1 MTSDIHFYVI
11 KSIILA
17 KISDFGHLNLI
28 IEVNMALK
36 SKNQYVKVASH
47 EGRKGEV
54 KKVVLLYSGGL
65 DTSTMVKWIQEEYKA
80 DVIALTIDI
89 GQQTDDLGEIRQK
102 ALDLGA
108 VKAIVVDAREEFAE
122 EYIARGIKA
131 NGMYQGRYY
140 LSTPLGRPLLAKWA
154 VKIAA
159 QEGADAIAHGA
170 TGKGNDQVRIE
181 GSALA
186 MNPDIKVIAPV
197 REWGMGRDEQLEY
210 CRQHNIPV
218 KQTKEKPYSYD
229 DNMWGV
235 TGEGGEIENPALI
248 PPLEKI
254 LQVCVPPE
262 KAKNRPEYIAIEF
275 EKGLPIAIDGKQMS
289 LVDTIDSLNRRA
301 AKHAIG
307 ITHLLEDRIIGLKV
321 RGLYEAP
328 AAETIITAHKALE
341 RYTSTRLENEF
352 KSIVD
357 EKWAYLCYGALWFE
371 PLMDDLNAYEDK
383 VNDKITGTVTVKLF
397 KGHVEAVAVE
407 TPNTVFDEKLATFME
422 DGNFFNQN
430 SSAGFIE
437 HYTLQ
442 MKLAQ
447 RRQRT
452 ALLAVGGR
460 SQKLKLLPQIK
471 ALDAMGY
478 RLYATYKTFKFLK
491 ANGIEAI
498 LVNKISRP
506 ELKPNLDD
514 LLDAN
519 RFDIIINIP
528 TTSQQAAAKAKEKTD
543 GQTIREKA
551 VRSNTPLITTVSVAK
566 EVVTKLGKTR
576 V

>member
-1 MTSDIHFYVI
+1 
-11 KSIILA
+11 
-17 KISDFGHLNLI
+17 
-28 IEVNMALK
+28 MALK
-36 SKNQYVKVASH
+36 GKNNTYIKVASH

-80 DVIALTIDI
+80 EVVALTVDI
-89 GQQTDDLGEIRQK
+89 GQQTDDLEEIRQK
-102 ALDLGA
+102 ALKLGA
-108 VKAIVVDAREEFAE
+108 VKAVVVDARDEFAE
-122 EYIARGIKA
+122 EYIAKGIKA

-154 VKIAA
+154 VKVAA

-170 TGKGNDQVRIE
+170 TGKGNDQIRIE

-186 MNPDIKVIAPV
+186 MNPDIKIIAPV

-248 PPLEKI
+248 PPIENI
-254 LQVCVPPE
+254 LQVCVIPE
-262 KAKNRPEYIAIEF
+262 KAKNEPEFIKIEF
-275 EKGLPIAIDGKQMS
+275 EKGLPVAVDGKQMK
-289 LVDTIDSLNRRA
+289 LADIIAHLNERG
-301 AKHAIG
+301 AKHSVG
-307 ITHLLEDRIIGLKV
+307 ITHLLEDRVIGLKV

-352 KSIVD
+352 KTIVD
-357 EKWAYLCYGALWFE
+357 EKWAYLCYGALWYE
-371 PLMDDLNAYEDK
+371 PLMDDLNAYIDK
-383 VNDKITGTVTVKLF
+383 VNDKITGTVTVKLY
-397 KGHVEAVAVE
+397 KGHLEAVAVE
-407 TPNTVFDEKLATFME
+407 TPNTVFDEKLATFMA
-422 DGNFFNQN
+422 DGNLFNQN

-447 RRQRT
+447 TRQRT
-452 ALLAVGGR
+452 VLLSVGTR
-460 SQKLKLLPQIK
+460 AQKLKLLPQMK
-471 ALDAMGY
+471 LLHDMNY
-478 RLYATYKTFKFLK
+478 RIYATYKTYKFLK
-491 ANGIEAI
+491 SHDIEAI
-498 LVNKISRP
+498 LVNKISSP
-506 ELKPNLDD
+506 ELKPNLGE
-514 LLDAN
+514 LLDAR
-519 RFDIIINIP
+519 RFDLIVNVP
-528 TTSQQAAAKAKEKTD
+528 THENPKEEGDKELSD
-543 GQTIREKA
+543 GQIIREKA
-551 VRSNTPLITTVSVAK
+551 IRTNIPLVTSVAVAK
-566 EVVTKLGKTR
+566 DMIDKIVHAR
-576 V
+576 VR

>member
-1 MTSDIHFYVI
+1 
-11 KSIILA
+11 
-17 KISDFGHLNLI
+17 
-28 IEVNMALK
+28 MALK
-36 SKNQYVKVASH
+36 SKSQYIKVASH

-65 DTSTMVKWIQEEYKA
+65 DTSTMVKWIQEQYKA
-80 DVIALTIDI
+80 EVIALTVDI
-89 GQQTDDLGEIRQK
+89 GQQTDDLEEIRKK
-102 ALDLGA
+102 ALKLGA
-108 VKAIVVDAREEFAE
+108 VKAVVVDARDEFAY
-122 EYIARGIKA
+122 EYIAKGIKA
-131 NGMYQGRYY
+131 NAMYQGRYY

-186 MNPDIKVIAPV
+186 LNPDIKVIAPV

-210 CRQHNIPV
+210 CRKHNIPV

-248 PPLEKI
+248 PPLENI
-254 LQVCVPPE
+254 LQVCVTPE
-262 KAKNRPEYIAIEF
+262 KAKNTPELIAIEF
-275 EKGLPIAIDGKQMS
+275 EKGLPVAVDGKQMS
-289 LVDTIDSLNRRA
+289 LPKIIDLLNQRG

-357 EKWAYLCYGALWFE
+357 EKWAYLCYGALWYE

-397 KGHVEAVAVE
+397 KGHIEAVAVE

-447 RRQRT
+447 SRQRT

-460 SQKLKLLPQIK
+460 DQKLKLLPQMK
-471 ALDAMGY
+471 VLDKLGY

-491 ANGIEAI
+491 TNGIEAI

-528 TTSQQAAAKAKEKTD
+528 TTTQQASAKAKEKTD
-543 GQTIREKA
+543 GQVIREKA

-566 EVVTKLGKTR
+566 EVVTKLEKTR

>member
-1 MTSDIHFYVI
+1 
-11 KSIILA
+11 
-17 KISDFGHLNLI
+17 
-28 IEVNMALK
+28 MALK
-36 SKNQYVKVASH
+36 SKSDYVKVASH

-80 DVIALTIDI
+80 EVIALTIDI
-89 GQQTDDLGEIRQK
+89 GQQTDDLEEIRQK
-102 ALDLGA
+102 ALNLGA
-108 VKAIVVDAREEFAE
+108 VKAIVIDARQEFAE

-131 NGMYQGRYY
+131 NAMYQGRYY

-170 TGKGNDQVRIE
+170 TGKGNDQIRME

-186 MNPDIKVIAPV
+186 LNPDIKIIAPV

-210 CRQHNIPV
+210 CRQHGIPV
-218 KQTKEKPYSYD
+218 KQTKDKPYSYD

-248 PPLEKI
+248 PPLDKI

-262 KAKNRPEYIAIEF
+262 KAKNTPEYITIEF
-275 EKGLPIAIDGKQMS
+275 EKGLPVAVDEKQMS
-289 LVDTIDSLNRRA
+289 LVEIIENLNSRGA
-301 AKHAIG
+301 EHAVG

-328 AAETIITAHKALE
+328 AAETIVTAHKALE

-357 EKWAYLCYGALWFE
+357 EKWSYLCYGALWYE

-383 VNDKITGTVTVKLF
+383 VNEKITGTVTVKLY
-397 KGHVEAVAVE
+397 KGSVEAVAVE

-422 DGNFFNQN
+422 DAGQFNQN
-430 SSAGFIE
+430 ASAGFIE
-437 HYTLQ
+437 HYTFQ

-460 SQKLKLLPQIK
+460 AQKLKLLPQMK
-471 ALDAMGY
+471 ALDALGY
-478 RLYATYKTFKFLK
+478 RLYATYKTYKFLK
-491 ANGIEAI
+491 TNGIEAI
-498 LVNKISRP
+498 LVNKISSP
-506 ELKPNLDD
+506 ELKPNLSD
-514 LLDAN
+514 LLDAR

-528 TTSQQAAAKAKEKTD
+528 TSKDPEARKDKEKTD
-543 GQTIREKA
+543 GQIIREKA
-551 VRSNTPLITTVSVAK
+551 VRSNTPLITSISVAK
-566 EVVTKLGKTR
+566 DMVKKIQESKV
-576 V
+576 

>member
-1 MTSDIHFYVI
+1 
-11 KSIILA
+11 
-17 KISDFGHLNLI
+17 
-28 IEVNMALK
+28 MALK
-36 SKNQYVKVASH
+36 SKNQYLKVASH
-47 EGRKGEV
+47 EGVKGEV

-80 DVIALTIDI
+80 EVIALTIDI
-89 GQQTDDLGEIRQK
+89 GQQTDDLEEIRQK
-102 ALDLGA
+102 ALKLGA
-108 VKAIVVDAREEFAE
+108 VKAVVIDAREEFAE

-131 NGMYQGRYY
+131 NAMYQGRYY

-154 VKIAA
+154 VKVAA

-170 TGKGNDQVRIE
+170 TGKGNDQIRME

-186 MNPDIKVIAPV
+186 LNPDIKIIAPV
-197 REWGMGRDEQLEY
+197 REWGMGRDEQIEY
-210 CRQHNIPV
+210 CKKHGIPV
-218 KQTKEKPYSYD
+218 KQTKDKPYSYD

-254 LQVCVPPE
+254 LQICKTPE
-262 KAKNRPEYIAIEF
+262 NAKNTPEYITLEF
-275 EKGLPIAIDGKQMS
+275 EKGLPIAIDGAQMP
-289 LVDTIDSLNRRA
+289 LVKIIESLNKRA
-301 AKHAIG
+301 AEHAIG

-328 AAETIITAHKALE
+328 AAETIVTAHKALE

-357 EKWAYLCYGALWFE
+357 EKWAYLCYGALWYE

-383 VNDKITGTVTVKLF
+383 VNEKITGTVTVKLF
-397 KGHVEAVAVE
+397 KGHIEAVAVE
-407 TPNTVFDEKLATFME
+407 TPNSVFDEKLATFME
-422 DGNFFNQN
+422 DTSFNQN
-430 SSAGFIE
+430 ASAGFIE
-437 HYTLQ
+437 HYTFQ

-460 SQKLKLLPQIK
+460 AQKLKMLPQMK
-471 ALDAMGY
+471 SLDKLGY
-478 RLYATYKTFKFLK
+478 RMYATYKTYKFLK
-491 ANGIEAI
+491 TNGIEAI
-498 LVNKISRP
+498 LVNKISSP
-506 ELKPNLDD
+506 ELKPNLSD
-514 LLDAN
+514 LLDAR
-519 RFDIIINIP
+519 RFDVIINIP
-528 TTSQQAAAKAKEKTD
+528 TTIDSTTGKPKEKTD
-543 GQTIREKA
+543 GQIIREKA
-551 VRSNTPLITTVSVAK
+551 VKSNTPLITSVSVAQDMVAK
-566 EVVTKLGKTR
+566 LTKAK

>member
-1 MTSDIHFYVI
+1 
-11 KSIILA
+11 
-17 KISDFGHLNLI
+17 
-28 IEVNMALK
+28 MALK
-36 SKNQYVKVASH
+36 GKNEYLKVASH

-80 DVIALTIDI
+80 EVIALTIDI
-89 GQQTDDLGEIRQK
+89 GQLTDDLDAIRQK

-108 VKAIVVDAREEFAE
+108 IKAIVVDARQEFAD
-122 EYIARGIKA
+122 EYIAQSIKA

-154 VKIAA
+154 VKVAA

-170 TGKGNDQVRIE
+170 TGKGNDQIRME

-186 MNPDIKVIAPV
+186 LNPDIKIIAPV

-210 CRQHNIPV
+210 CREHGIPV
-218 KQTKEKPYSYD
+218 KQTKDKPYSYD

-254 LQVCVPPE
+254 LQICKTPE
-262 KAKNRPEYIAIEF
+262 NAKDKPEYIKIEF
-275 EKGLPIAIDGKQMS
+275 EKGRPVAVDDKEMS
-289 LVDTIDSLNRRA
+289 LVDIIGTLNTRA
-301 AKHAIG
+301 AEHAIG
-307 ITHLLEDRIIGLKV
+307 ITHLLEDRVIGLKV

-357 EKWAYLCYGALWFE
+357 EKWAYLVYGALWFE
-371 PLMDDLNAYEDK
+371 PLMDDLNAYLDK
-383 VNDKITGTVTVKLF
+383 VNDKITGSVTVKVF
-397 KGHVEAVAVE
+397 KGHAEAVAVE
-407 TPNTVFDEKLATFME
+407 TPNTIFDEKLATFMDSNE
-422 DGNFFNQN
+422 LFNQN
-430 SSAGFIE
+430 ASAGFIE

-447 RRQRT
+447 RRRRT
-452 ALLAVGGR
+452 ALLAIGGR
-460 SQKLKLLPQIK
+460 DQKLKLLPQMKI
-471 ALDAMGY
+471 LNEMGY
-478 RLYATYKTFKFLK
+478 QLYATYKTHKFLK
-491 ANGIEAI
+491 TNGIEAI
-498 LVNKISRP
+498 LVNKISSP
-506 ELKPNLDD
+506 ELKPNLGN

-528 TTSQQAAAKAKEKTD
+528 TAGDPATAKDKEKTD
-543 GQTIREKA
+543 GQLIREKA
-551 VRSNTPLITTVSVAK
+551 VKSNTPLITSVSVAA
-566 EVVTKLGKTR
+566 EMVAKLKKAK

>member
-1 MTSDIHFYVI
+1 
-11 KSIILA
+11 
-17 KISDFGHLNLI
+17 
-28 IEVNMALK
+28 MALK
-36 SKNQYVKVASH
+36 SKNNEYVKVASY

-65 DTSTMVKWIQEEYKA
+65 DTSTMVKWIQQQYKA
-80 DVIALTIDI
+80 EVIALTVDI
-89 GQQTDDLGEIRQK
+89 GQQTDDLDEIRQK

-108 VKAIVVDAREEFAE
+108 IKAIVIDAKEEFAE
-122 EYIARGIKA
+122 EYIAKGIKA

-159 QEGADAIAHGA
+159 QEGADTIAHGC
-170 TGKGNDQVRIE
+170 TGKGNDQIRIE

-186 MNPDIKVIAPV
+186 MNPDIKIIAPV
-197 REWGMGRDEQLEY
+197 REWGMGRIEQLEY
-210 CRQHNIPV
+210 CRQNGIPV
-218 KQTKEKPYSYD
+218 KQTADKPYSYD

-254 LQVCVPPE
+254 LQVCTPPE
-262 KAKNRPEYIAIEF
+262 KAKNTPEYITIEF
-275 EKGLPIAIDGKQMS
+275 EKGLPVAVDEKQMS
-289 LVDTIDSLNRRA
+289 LVDIIYSLNKRA
-301 AKHAIG
+301 AKHGVG
-307 ITHLLEDRIIGLKV
+307 IVHLLEDRVIGLKV

-328 AAETIITAHKALE
+328 AAETIVTAHKALE

-357 EKWAYLCYGALWFE
+357 EKWAYLCYGALWYE
-371 PLMDDLNAYEDK
+371 PLMDDLNAYEDR

-407 TPNTVFDEKLATFME
+407 TPNSVYDEKLATFME
-422 DGNFFNQN
+422 AGTQFNQN
-430 SSAGFIE
+430 ASAGFIE

-460 SQKLKLLPQIK
+460 TQKLKLMPEMK
-471 ALDAMGY
+471 ALSALGY
-478 RLYATYKTFKFLK
+478 RLYATYKTHKFLK
-491 ANGIEAI
+491 TKGIETI
-498 LVNKISRP
+498 LVNKISNP
-506 ELKPNLDD
+506 ESKPNLDD
-514 LLDAN
+514 LLDAR
-519 RFDIIINIP
+519 RFDLIINIP
-528 TTSQQAAAKAKEKTD
+528 TSKDPASVKAKEKTD
-543 GQTIREKA
+543 GQIIREKA
-551 VRSNTPLITTVSVAK
+551 VKSNTPLITSVSVAQD
-566 EVVTKLGKTR
+566 VVNKLSKAK

>member
-1 MTSDIHFYVI
+1 
-11 KSIILA
+11 
-17 KISDFGHLNLI
+17 
-28 IEVNMALK
+28 MALK
-36 SKNQYVKVASH
+36 SKSQYIKVASH

-65 DTSTMVKWIQEEYKA
+65 DTSTMVKWIQEQYKA
-80 DVIALTIDI
+80 EVIALTVDI
-89 GQQTDDLGEIRQK
+89 GQQTDDLEEIRQK
-102 ALDLGA
+102 ALKLGA
-108 VKAIVVDAREEFAE
+108 VKAVVVDAKDEFAY
-122 EYIARGIKA
+122 EYIAKGIKA
-131 NGMYQGRYY
+131 NAMYQGRYY

-154 VKIAA
+154 VKVAA

-186 MNPDIKVIAPV
+186 LNPDIKVIAPV

-210 CRQHNIPV
+210 CRRHNIPV

-235 TGEGGEIENPALI
+235 TGEGGEIENPALV
-248 PPLEKI
+248 PPLENI

-262 KAKNRPEYIAIEF
+262 KAKNTPELIAIEF
-275 EKGLPIAIDGKQMS
+275 EKGLPVAVDGKQ
-289 LVDTIDSLNRRA
+289 LPLPKIIDLLNKRA
-301 AKHAIG
+301 AKHGVG

-321 RGLYEAP
+321 RGIYEAP

-357 EKWAYLCYGALWFE
+357 EKWAYLCYGALWYE

-397 KGHVEAVAVE
+397 KGHIEAVAVE

-422 DGNFFNQN
+422 DGSLFNQN

-460 SQKLKLLPQIK
+460 AQKLKLLPQMK
-471 ALDAMGY
+471 SLDKLGY

-543 GQTIREKA
+543 GQVIREKA

-566 EVVTKLGKTR
+566 EVVAKLEKSR

>member
-1 MTSDIHFYVI
+1 
-11 KSIILA
+11 
-17 KISDFGHLNLI
+17 
-28 IEVNMALK
+28 MALK
-36 SKNQYVKVASH
+36 SKNQYIKVASY

-89 GQQTDDLGEIRQK
+89 GQQTDDLEEIRQK
-102 ALDLGA
+102 ALNLGA

-131 NGMYQGRYY
+131 NAMYQGRYY

-170 TGKGNDQVRIE
+170 TGKGNDQIRME

-186 MNPDIKVIAPV
+186 LNPDIKIIAPV

-210 CRQHNIPV
+210 CRKHGIPV
-218 KQTKEKPYSYD
+218 KQTKDKPYSYD

-262 KAKNRPEYIAIEF
+262 KAKNTPEYITIEF
-275 EKGLPIAIDGKQMS
+275 EKGLPVAIDEKQMS
-289 LVDTIDSLNRRA
+289 LVDIIQMLNKRA
-301 AKHAIG
+301 AKHSIG
-307 ITHLLEDRIIGLKV
+307 IVHLLEDRIIGLKV

-328 AAETIITAHKALE
+328 AAETIITAHKSLE

-357 EKWAYLCYGALWFE
+357 EKWAYLCYGALWYE
-371 PLMDDLNAYEDK
+371 PLMEDLNAYEDR
-383 VNDKITGTVTVKLF
+383 VNEKISGTVTVKLF
-397 KGHVEAVAVE
+397 KGSVEAVAVE

-422 DGNFFNQN
+422 DYSFNVN
-430 SSAGFIE
+430 ASAGFIE
-437 HYTLQ
+437 HYTFQ

-452 ALLAVGGR
+452 VLLAVGGR
-460 SQKLKLLPQIK
+460 AQKLKLLPEMKILNK
-471 ALDAMGY
+471 LGY
-478 RLYATYKTFKFLK
+478 RIYGTYKTYKFLK
-491 ANGIEAI
+491 SHGIEAI
-498 LVNKISRP
+498 LVNKISNP
-506 ELKPNLDD
+506 ELKPNLSD
-514 LLDAN
+514 LLDAR
-519 RFDIIINIP
+519 RFDLVINIQ
-528 TTSQQAAAKAKEKTD
+528 TSKDAKTSKTKEKTD
-543 GQTIREKA
+543 GQIIREKA
-551 VRSNTPLITTVSVAK
+551 VKSNTPLITSVSVAK
-566 EVVTKLGKTR
+566 EMVAKLSTAK

>member
-1 MTSDIHFYVI
+1 
-11 KSIILA
+11 
-17 KISDFGHLNLI
+17 
-28 IEVNMALK
+28 MALK
-36 SKNQYVKVASH
+36 GKNEYVKVASH

-65 DTSTMVKWIQEEYKA
+65 DTSTMLKWIQDEYKA
-80 DVIALTIDI
+80 EVIALTIDI
-89 GQQTDDLGEIRQK
+89 GQQADDLEEIRQK

-108 VKAIVVDAREEFAE
+108 IKAVVIDAKQEFAE
-122 EYIARGIKA
+122 EYLAPGIKA

-159 QEGADAIAHGA
+159 QEGADAVAHGA
-170 TGKGNDQVRIE
+170 TGKGNDQIRIE

-186 MNPDIKVIAPV
+186 MNPDIKIIAPV

-210 CRQHNIPV
+210 CKKHGIPV

-254 LQVCVPPE
+254 LQICKTPE
-262 KAKNRPEYIAIEF
+262 NAKNIPEFIKIEF
-275 EKGLPIAIDGKQMS
+275 EKGLPVAVDGVQKS
-289 LVDTIDSLNRRA
+289 LVDIIYELNRKA
-301 AKHAIG
+301 AEHAIG
-307 ITHLLEDRIIGLKV
+307 IVHLLEDRIIGLKV
-321 RGLYEAP
+321 RGIYEAP

-357 EKWAYLCYGALWFE
+357 EKWAYLVYGAMWFE

-383 VNDKITGTVTVKLF
+383 VNDKITGSVTVKLF

-407 TPNTVFDEKLATFME
+407 TPNTIFDEKLATFMDSNE
-422 DGNFFNQN
+422 LFNQN
-430 SSAGFIE
+430 ASASFIE

-447 RRQRT
+447 RRRRT

-460 SQKLKLLPQIK
+460 DKKLKLLPQMK
-471 ALDAMGY
+471 ALNAMNY
-478 RLYATYKTFKFLK
+478 QLYSTYKTHKFLN
-491 ANGIEAI
+491 AHGIEAI
-498 LVNKISRP
+498 LVNKISSP
-506 ELKPNLDD
+506 ELKPNLGD

-519 RFDIIINIP
+519 RFDLIINIP
-528 TTSQQAAAKAKEKTD
+528 TSNDPATAKDKEKTD
-543 GQTIREKA
+543 GQIIREKA
-551 VRSNTPLITTVSVAK
+551 VKSNTPLITTVSVA
-566 EVVTKLGKTR
+566 EDMVSKLVKAK

>member
-1 MTSDIHFYVI
+1 
-11 KSIILA
+11 
-17 KISDFGHLNLI
+17 
-28 IEVNMALK
+28 MALK
-36 SKNQYVKVASH
+36 GKSSQYVKVSSY

-80 DVIALTIDI
+80 EVVALTIDI
-89 GQQTDDLGEIRQK
+89 GQQTDDLEEIKQK
-102 ALDLGA
+102 ALNLGA

-122 EYIARGIKA
+122 EYIAKGIKA
-131 NGMYQGRYY
+131 NAMYQGRYY

-170 TGKGNDQVRIE
+170 TGKGNDQIRME

-186 MNPDIKVIAPV
+186 LNPDIKIIAPV

-210 CRQHNIPV
+210 CRQHGIPV
-218 KQTKEKPYSYD
+218 KQTKDKPYSYD

-235 TGEGGEIENPALI
+235 TGEGGEIENPSLI

-254 LQVCVPPE
+254 LQVCKTPE
-262 KAKNRPEYIAIEF
+262 KAKNEPEYITIEF
-275 EKGLPIAIDGKQMS
+275 EKGLPVAVDEKQMS
-289 LVDTIDSLNRRA
+289 LVDIIYDLNHRGA
-301 AKHAIG
+301 EHAIG

-357 EKWAYLCYGALWFE
+357 EKWAYLCYGALWYE

-383 VNDKITGTVTVKLF
+383 VNEKITGKVTVKLY

-422 DGNFFNQN
+422 DNSFNQN
-430 SSAGFIE
+430 ASAGFIE
-437 HYTLQ
+437 HYTFQ

-460 SQKLKLLPQIK
+460 SQKLKLLPQMK
-471 ALDAMGY
+471 ALDEMGY
-478 RLYATYKTFKFLK
+478 RLYGTYKTYKFLK
-491 ANGIEAI
+491 ANGIEAN
-498 LVNKISRP
+498 LVNKISSP
-506 ELKPNLDD
+506 ELKPNLND
-514 LLDAN
+514 LLDAH
-519 RFDIIINIP
+519 RFDLIINIP
-528 TTSQQAAAKAKEKTD
+528 TTTDPAETKDKEKTD
-543 GQTIREKA
+543 GQIIREKA
-551 VRSNTPLITTVSVAK
+551 VKSSTPLITSVSVAK
-566 EVVTKLGKTR
+566 EMVDKLKKAK

>member
-1 MTSDIHFYVI
+1 
-11 KSIILA
+11 
-17 KISDFGHLNLI
+17 
-28 IEVNMALK
+28 MALK
-36 SKNQYVKVASH
+36 GKNQYIKVASH

-65 DTSTMVKWIQEEYKA
+65 DTSTMLKWIQEEYKA
-80 DVIALTIDI
+80 EVIALTIDI
-89 GQQTDDLGEIRQK
+89 GQQTDDLEKIKQK

-108 VKAIVVDAREEFAE
+108 VKALVVDAKQEFAE
-122 EYIARGIKA
+122 EYIAHGIKA

-140 LSTPLGRPLLAKWA
+140 LSTPLGRPLLSKCA
-154 VKIAA
+154 VQVAA
-159 QEGADAIAHGA
+159 AEGADAIAHGA

-186 MNPDIKVIAPV
+186 LNPDIKIIAPV

-210 CRQHNIPV
+210 CREHGIPV
-218 KQTKEKPYSYD
+218 KQTKDKPYSYD

-254 LQVCVPPE
+254 LQVCKTPE
-262 KAKNRPEYIAIEF
+262 QAKNKPEYIKIEF
-275 EKGLPIAIDGKQMS
+275 EKGLPVAVDDKQMG
-289 LVDTIDSLNRRA
+289 LVDIIVQLNKRA
-301 AKHAIG
+301 ADHGVG

-321 RGLYEAP
+321 RGIYEAP

-357 EKWAYLCYGALWFE
+357 EKWAYLVYGALWFE

-383 VNDKITGTVTVKLF
+383 VNDKITGNVTVKLF
-397 KGHVEAVAVE
+397 KGHIEAVAVE
-407 TPNTVFDEKLATFME
+407 TPNTIFDEKLATFMDSNE
-422 DGNFFNQN
+422 LFNQN
-430 SSAGFIE
+430 ASAGFIE

-447 RRQRT
+447 RRRRT
-452 ALLAVGGR
+452 ALLAIGGR
-460 SQKLKLLPQIK
+460 DKKLKLLPQIK
-471 ALDAMGY
+471 ALDRMGY
-478 RLYATYKTFKFLK
+478 QLYATYKTHKFLK
-491 ANGIEAI
+491 SKGIEAI

-506 ELKPNLDD
+506 ELKPNLGN

-519 RFDIIINIP
+519 RFDLIINIP
-528 TTSQQAAAKAKEKTD
+528 TASDLPKSKDKEKTD
-543 GQTIREKA
+543 GQSIREKA
-551 VRSNTPLITTVSVAK
+551 VKSNTPLITTVSVA
-566 EVVTKLGKTR
+566 EDMVSKLVKAK

>member
-1 MTSDIHFYVI
+1 
-11 KSIILA
+11 
-17 KISDFGHLNLI
+17 
-28 IEVNMALK
+28 MALK
-36 SKNQYVKVASH
+36 SKNEYLKVASH

-80 DVIALTIDI
+80 EVIALTIDI
-89 GQQTDDLGEIRQK
+89 GQQTDDLDAIKQK

-108 VKAIVVDAREEFAE
+108 VKAIVVDAKQEFAE
-122 EYIARGIKA
+122 EYIAPGIKA

-154 VKIAA
+154 VKVAA

-170 TGKGNDQVRIE
+170 TGKGNDQIRME

-186 MNPDIKVIAPV
+186 LNPDIKIIAPV

-210 CRQHNIPV
+210 CREHGIPV
-218 KQTKEKPYSYD
+218 KQTKDKPYSYD

-254 LQVCVPPE
+254 LQICKTPE
-262 KAKNRPEYIAIEF
+262 QAKDKPEYIKIEF
-275 EKGLPIAIDGKQMS
+275 EKGLPVAVDDKEMS
-289 LVDTIDSLNRRA
+289 LVRIIEQLNQRA
-301 AKHAIG
+301 AEHAIG
-307 ITHLLEDRIIGLKV
+307 ITHLLEDRVIGLKV

-357 EKWAYLCYGALWFE
+357 EKWAYLVYGALWFE
-371 PLMDDLNAYEDK
+371 PLMEDLNAYLDK
-383 VNDKITGTVTVKLF
+383 VNDKITGSVTVKVY
-397 KGHVEAVAVE
+397 KGHAEAVAVE
-407 TPNTVFDEKLATFME
+407 TPNTIFDEKLATFMDSNE
-422 DGNFFNQN
+422 LFNQN
-430 SSAGFIE
+430 ASAGFIE

-447 RRQRT
+447 RRRRT
-452 ALLAVGGR
+452 ALLAIGGR
-460 SQKLKLLPQIK
+460 DQKLKLLPQMK
-471 ALDAMGY
+471 VLNELGY
-478 RLYATYKTFKFLK
+478 QLYATYKTHKFLK
-491 ANGIEAI
+491 THGIEAI
-498 LVNKISRP
+498 LVNKISSP
-506 ELKPNLDD
+506 ELKPNLGN

-528 TTSQQAAAKAKEKTD
+528 TAKDPAIAKDKEKTD
-543 GQTIREKA
+543 GQVIREKA
-551 VRSNTPLITTVSVAK
+551 VKSNTPLITSVSVAA
-566 EVVTKLGKTR
+566 EMVAKLKKAK

>member
-1 MTSDIHFYVI
+1 
-11 KSIILA
+11 
-17 KISDFGHLNLI
+17 
-28 IEVNMALK
+28 MALK
-36 SKNQYVKVASH
+36 DKKSQYVKVASH
-47 EGRKGEV
+47 EGVKGEV

-80 DVIALTIDI
+80 EVIALTIDI
-89 GQQTDDLGEIRQK
+89 GQQTDDLEAVRQK
-102 ALDLGA
+102 ALKLGA
-108 VKAIVVDAREEFAE
+108 SKAYVIDAREEFAE

-170 TGKGNDQVRIE
+170 TGKGNDQIRME

-186 MNPDIKVIAPV
+186 LNPDIKIIAPV

-210 CRQHNIPV
+210 CRIHNIPV
-218 KQTKEKPYSYD
+218 KQTKDKPYSYD

-248 PPLEKI
+248 PPLENI

-262 KAKNRPEYIAIEF
+262 QAKNKPEYIALEF
-275 EKGLPIAIDGKQMS
+275 EKGLPVAIDGEQLS
-289 LVDTIDSLNRRA
+289 LVEIIERLNQRGA
-301 AKHAIG
+301 EHAIG

-328 AAETIITAHKALE
+328 AAETIITGHKALE

-371 PLMDDLNAYEDK
+371 PLMDDLNAYIDK
-383 VNDKITGTVTVKLF
+383 VNDKITGTVTLKLY

-422 DGNFFNQN
+422 DGNMFNQN
-430 SSAGFIE
+430 ASAGFIE
-437 HYTLQ
+437 HYTFQ

-452 ALLAVGGR
+452 ALLAIGGR
-460 SQKLKLLPQIK
+460 SQKLKLLNEMK
-471 ALDAMGY
+471 TLDALGY
-478 RLYATYKTFKFLK
+478 RLYATYKTHKFLK
-491 ANGIEAI
+491 AHDVETI
-498 LVNKISRP
+498 LVNKISNP
-506 ELKPNLDD
+506 ELKPNLSD
-514 LLDAN
+514 LLDAR
-519 RFDIIINIP
+519 RFDLIVNIP
-528 TTSQQAAAKAKEKTD
+528 TSSDGSNNDKAKTD
-543 GQTIREKA
+543 GRIIREKA
-551 VRSNTPLITTVSVAK
+551 VRSNTPLITSVSVAQDLIS
-566 EVVTKLGKTR
+566 KLSKAG

>member
-1 MTSDIHFYVI
+1 
-11 KSIILA
+11 
-17 KISDFGHLNLI
+17 
-28 IEVNMALK
+28 MALK
-36 SKNQYVKVASH
+36 DKNQYIKVASH

-65 DTSTMVKWIQEEYKA
+65 DTSTMVKWIQEQYKA
-80 DVIALTIDI
+80 EVIALTVDI
-89 GQQTDDLGEIRQK
+89 GQQTDDLEEIRKK
-102 ALDLGA
+102 ALKLGA
-108 VKAIVVDAREEFAE
+108 VKAVVVDARDEFAY
-122 EYIARGIKA
+122 EYIAKGIKA

-154 VKIAA
+154 VKVAA

-186 MNPDIKVIAPV
+186 LNPDIKIIAPV

-248 PPLEKI
+248 PPLENI

-262 KAKNRPEYIAIEF
+262 KAKNTPELIALEF
-275 EKGLPIAIDGKQMS
+275 EKGLPVAVDGKQMS
-289 LVDTIDSLNRRA
+289 LSKIIDHLNQRA
-301 AKHAIG
+301 AKHGVG

-321 RGLYEAP
+321 RGIYEAP

-352 KSIVD
+352 KTIVD
-357 EKWAYLCYGALWFE
+357 EKWAYLCYGALWYE

-397 KGHVEAVAVE
+397 KGHIEAVAVE

-460 SQKLKLLPQIK
+460 SQKLKLLPQMK
-471 ALDAMGY
+471 ALDSMGY

-514 LLDAN
+514 LLEAN

-528 TTSQQAAAKAKEKTD
+528 TTSKQAAAKAKEKTD
-543 GQTIREKA
+543 GQVIREKA

-566 EVVTKLGKTR
+566 EVVAKLEKTR

>member
-1 MTSDIHFYVI
+1 
-11 KSIILA
+11 
-17 KISDFGHLNLI
+17 
-28 IEVNMALK
+28 MALK
-36 SKNQYVKVASH
+36 SKNQYMKVASH
-47 EGRKGEV
+47 EGIKGEV

-80 DVIALTIDI
+80 EVIALTIDI
-89 GQQTDDLGEIRQK
+89 GQQTDDLEEIRQK

-108 VKAIVVDAREEFAE
+108 VQAIVIDAKQEFAE
-122 EYIARGIKA
+122 EYIAKGIKA

-170 TGKGNDQVRIE
+170 TGKGNDQVRME

-186 MNPDIKVIAPV
+186 LNPDIKIIAPV
-197 REWGMGRDEQLEY
+197 REWGMGRDEQIEY
-210 CRQHNIPV
+210 CRKHGIPV

-248 PPLEKI
+248 PPLDKI
-254 LQVCVPPE
+254 LQVCKTPE
-262 KAKNRPEYIAIEF
+262 KAKDKPEYITIEF
-275 EKGLPIAIDGKQMS
+275 EKGLPVAVDAVQMS
-289 LVDTIDSLNRRA
+289 LVEIIEQLNTRGA
-301 AKHAIG
+301 EHAIG

-371 PLMDDLNAYEDK
+371 PLMEDLNAYLDK
-383 VNDKITGTVTVKLF
+383 VNEKITGTVTVKLY
-397 KGHVEAVAVE
+397 KGAIEAVAVE

-422 DGNFFNQN
+422 DGNQFNQN

-447 RRQRT
+447 TRQRT

-460 SQKLKLLPQIK
+460 TQKLKLLPQMK
-471 ALDAMGY
+471 ALNTMGY
-478 RLYATYKTFKFLK
+478 RLYATYKTHKFLK
-491 ANGIEAI
+491 NSGIETI
-498 LVNKISRP
+498 LVNKISSP
-506 ELKPNLDD
+506 ELKPNLSD
-514 LLDAN
+514 LLDAR
-519 RFDIIINIP
+519 RFDLIINIP
-528 TTSQQAAAKAKEKTD
+528 TKTDQPKAKEKTD
-543 GQTIREKA
+543 GQIIREKA
-551 VRSNTPLITTVSVAK
+551 VQSNTPLITSVNVAEEMVKKLTKAK
-566 EVVTKLGKTR
+566 V
-576 V
+576 

>member
-1 MTSDIHFYVI
+1 MAI
-11 KSIILA
+11 K
-17 KISDFGHLNLI
+17 G
-28 IEVNMALK
+28 
-36 SKNQYVKVASH
+36 KNQYLKVASH
-47 EGRKGEV
+47 EGIKGEV

-80 DVIALTIDI
+80 EVIALTIDI
-89 GQQTDDLGEIRQK
+89 GQQTDDLDEIKQK

-108 VKAIVVDAREEFAE
+108 VKAIVIDAREEFAD

-131 NGMYQGRYY
+131 NAMYQGRYY

-170 TGKGNDQVRIE
+170 TGKGNDQIRME

-186 MNPDIKVIAPV
+186 LNPDIKIIAPV
-197 REWGMGRDEQLEY
+197 REWGMGRDEQIEY
-210 CRQHNIPV
+210 CRQHGIPV
-218 KQTKEKPYSYD
+218 KQTKDKPYSYD

-248 PPLEKI
+248 PPLDKI
-254 LQVCVPPE
+254 LQVCVTPE
-262 KAKNRPEYIAIEF
+262 KAKDQPEYITIEF
-275 EKGLPIAIDGKQMS
+275 EKGIPVAVDSVQLP
-289 LVDTIDSLNRRA
+289 LVKIIESLNTRGA
-301 AKHAIG
+301 EHAIG

-352 KSIVD
+352 KTIVD
-357 EKWAYLCYGALWFE
+357 EKWAYLCYGALWYE
-371 PLMDDLNAYEDK
+371 PLMDDLNAYIDK
-383 VNDKITGTVTVKLF
+383 VNDKITGTVTVKMY
-397 KGHVEAVAVE
+397 KSSVEAVAVE
-407 TPNTVFDEKLATFME
+407 TPNSVFDEKLATFME
-422 DGNFFNQN
+422 DTSFNQN
-430 SSAGFIE
+430 ASAGFIE
-437 HYTLQ
+437 HYTFQ

-460 SQKLKLLPQIK
+460 TQKLKLLSQMK
-471 ALDAMGY
+471 TLDALGY
-478 RLYATYKTFKFLK
+478 RLYATYKTYKFLK
-491 ANGIEAI
+491 TNGIEAL
-498 LVNKISRP
+498 LVNKINTP
-506 ELKPNLDD
+506 DLKPNLSD
-514 LLDAN
+514 LLDAR
-519 RFDIIINIP
+519 RFDLIINIP
-528 TTSQQAAAKAKEKTD
+528 TNKESVKDKEKTD

-551 VRSNTPLITTVSVAK
+551 VKSNTPLITSVSVAQ
-566 EVVTKLGKTR
+566 EMVAKLQQAK

>member
-1 MTSDIHFYVI
+1 
-11 KSIILA
+11 
-17 KISDFGHLNLI
+17 
-28 IEVNMALK
+28 MALK
-36 SKNQYVKVASH
+36 SKNEYIKVASH

-65 DTSTMVKWIQEEYKA
+65 DTSTMLKWIQEQYKA
-80 DVIALTIDI
+80 EVIALTIDI
-89 GQQTDDLGEIRQK
+89 GQQADDLEEIRKK
-102 ALDLGA
+102 ALKLGA
-108 VKAIVVDAREEFAE
+108 LKAIVVDAKDEFAE
-122 EYIARGIKA
+122 EYIAKGIKA

-197 REWGMGRDEQLEY
+197 REWGMGRDEQLDY
-210 CRQHNIPV
+210 CKKHGIPV
-218 KQTKEKPYSYD
+218 KQTKDKPYSYD

-248 PPLEKI
+248 PPMEDI
-254 LQVCVPPE
+254 LQVSTVPE
-262 KAKNRPEYIAIEF
+262 KAADESELIQIEF
-275 EKGLPIAIDGKQMS
+275 EKGLPVAVDGKQMK
-289 LVDTIDSLNRRA
+289 LADIIQQLNHRG
-301 AKHAIG
+301 AKHGVG

-352 KSIVD
+352 KTIVD
-357 EKWAYLCYGALWFE
+357 EKWAYLCYGALWYE
-371 PLMDDLNAYEDK
+371 PLMDDLNAYIDK
-383 VNDKITGTVTVKLF
+383 VNDKITGTVTVRLY

-407 TPNTVFDEKLATFME
+407 TPNTVFDEKLATFMA
-422 DGNFFNQN
+422 DGNLFNQN

-447 RRQRT
+447 TRQRT
-452 ALLAVGGR
+452 VLLSVGTR
-460 SQKLKLLPQIK
+460 AHKLKLLPEMKQ
-471 ALDAMGY
+471 LHAMGY
-478 RLYATYKTFKFLK
+478 RMYATYKTYKFLK
-491 ANGIEAI
+491 SHDIEAI
-498 LVNKISRP
+498 LVNKISTP
-506 ELKPNLDD
+506 ELKPNLGD
-514 LLDAN
+514 LLDAR
-519 RFDIIINIP
+519 RFDLIVNIP
-528 TTSQQAAAKAKEKTD
+528 THDEKSDGADKEKGD
-543 GQTIREKA
+543 GQVIREKA
-551 VRSNTPLITTVSVAK
+551 VHTNTPLVTSVPVAK
-566 EVVTKLGKTR
+566 DMIAKIVRAR
-576 V
+576 VR

>member
-1 MTSDIHFYVI
+1 
-11 KSIILA
+11 
-17 KISDFGHLNLI
+17 
-28 IEVNMALK
+28 MALK
-36 SKNQYVKVASH
+36 SKINQYVKVASH
-47 EGRKGEV
+47 EGLKGQV

-65 DTSTMVKWIQEEYKA
+65 DTSTMLKWIQEEYKA
-80 DVIALTIDI
+80 EVIALTIDI
-89 GQQTDDLGEIRQK
+89 GQQTDDLEEIRKK

-108 VKAIVVDAREEFAE
+108 TQAIVVDAKEEFAE

-159 QEGADAIAHGA
+159 QEGADTIAHGA

-186 MNPDIKVIAPV
+186 LNPDIKVIAPV

-210 CRQHNIPV
+210 CKKHGIPV
-218 KQTKEKPYSYD
+218 KQTKDKPYSYD

-248 PPLEKI
+248 PPLDKI
-254 LQVCVPPE
+254 LQVCVVPE
-262 KAKNRPEYIAIEF
+262 KAKDTPEYITIEF
-275 EKGLPIAIDGKQMS
+275 EKGLPVAVDEKQMS
-289 LVDTIDSLNRRA
+289 LVDIISQLNERGA
-301 AKHAIG
+301 QHSIG

-328 AAETIITAHKALE
+328 AAETIITAHQALE
-341 RYTSTRLENEF
+341 RYTSTRQENEF
-352 KSIVD
+352 KTIVD
-357 EKWAYLCYGALWFE
+357 QKWAYLCYGALWYE
-371 PLMDDLNAYEDK
+371 PLMDDLNAYIDK
-383 VNDKITGTVTVKLF
+383 VNDKVTGSVTLKLY
-397 KGHVEAVAVE
+397 KGSLEAVAVE

-422 DGNFFNQN
+422 DGNMFNQN

-452 ALLAVGGR
+452 ALLAIGGR
-460 SQKLKLLPQIK
+460 SQKLKLLPQMK
-471 ALDAMGY
+471 TLDAMGY

-498 LVNKISRP
+498 LVNKISNP
-506 ELKPNLDD
+506 EQKPNLAD
-514 LLDAN
+514 LLDAR
-519 RFDIIINIP
+519 RFDIIINIA
-528 TTSQQAAAKAKEKTD
+528 TSKDGAATKAKEKTD
-543 GQTIREKA
+543 GQIIREKA
-551 VRSNTPLITTVSVAK
+551 VKSNTPLITSATVAVDVVSKLPKAK
-566 EVVTKLGKTR
+566 V
-576 V
+576 